1 MLGFLFYHLK
11 RLHAQLERQNDELRA
26 LHQAALDVGSELE
39 LPALL
44 QRIVDIAREL
54 IGARYGALAIY
65 DDQGAI
71 QSFHYSGLTAEEA
84 RRIGDPPR
92 GRGLLGLVLREG
104 ERLRL
109 ENLSSHPKS
118 AGFPPGHPLMRTLLA
133 VPVRG
138 SGPFRGNLYL
148 CDREEGLPFSAS
160 DEETLLR
167 FATQAALALER
178 SHAHARLR
186 ALAVAEERLRIAREL
201 HDSVAQVLAFV
212 NAKSQAIQEQ
222 LRSGRIA
229 EAQAQLARLA
239 AASRETYTDVRESIL
254 ALRAAGEEARPL
266 AEALRDYSERWEDQ
280 TGIAVQLKLQADPEL
295 PPGVQTQLLRIT
307 QEALANVRKHSAA
320 KEVTVQLTKEG
331 PYLQLL
337 VRDNGCGFD
346 VGAQA
351 DAKKPSFG
359 LTSMRE
365 RASSI
370 GAELC
375 VESEPNRGTTVQVRL
390 PLRSYRE
397 LADVIE
403 QAP

>member
-1 MLGFLFYHLK
+1 
-11 RLHAQLERQNDELRA
+11 
-26 LHQAALDVGSELE
+26 
-39 LPALL
+39 
-44 QRIVDIAREL
+44 
-54 IGARYGALAIY
+54 
-65 DDQGAI
+65 
-71 QSFHYSGLTAEEA
+71 
-84 RRIGDPPR
+84 
-92 GRGLLGLVLREG
+92 
-104 ERLRL
+104 
-109 ENLSSHPKS
+109 
-118 AGFPPGHPLMRTLLA
+118 
-133 VPVRG
+133 
-138 SGPFRGNLYL
+138 
-148 CDREEGLPFSAS
+148 LPFSAS